1 MIHDFTYSDTTPW
14 PVAADGDG
22 ASLEVV
28 NLNGDYSDPTNWR
41 SSATLG
47 GTPGDAPAIVAPQ
60 VVSTIR
66 DDGSISRP
74 DLWTTF
80 AVQFNSD
87 VDVSAAAFS
96 LVNDSEGG
104 TSVDLS
110 GITLSYDASTST
122 ATWDLSSLST
132 PLDAAFYSV
141 TLDSSLI
148 TGSIGGLVLDGNDS
162 GSAGGAFA
170 TQVYQAIPGD
180 ANLDGRVNVL
190 GDGFILV
197 GNLGTSGGS
206 VWSDGDFNA
215 DNNVNVLGDG
225 FPLVGNLNRNV
236 IPPASSLFSRSIV
249 QTISQSV
256 LAADALQSPVLFES
270 KLSEIDPSENTKRQ
284 TVPAEFVA
292 PSLAGNQ
299 TLDAAFASD
308 DWLI

>member
-1 MIHDFTYSDTTPW
+1 MIHDFAYSDTTPW

-66 DDGSISRP
+66 DGGSISRP

-110 GITLSYDASTST
+110 GITLSYDTSTST

-180 ANLDGRVNVL
+180 ANLDGRVDVL
-190 GDGFILV
+190 GDAFTLV
-197 GNLGTSGGS
+197 ANLGTTSGAG
-206 VWSDGDFNA
+206 WTDGDFSA
-215 DNNVNVLGDG
+215 DGIVNVLGDA
-225 FPLVGNLNRNV
+225 FILVANLGKERH
-236 IPPASSLFSRSIV
+236 PACFSE
-249 QTISQSV
+249 Q
-256 LAADALQSPVLFES
+256 
-270 KLSEIDPSENTKRQ
+270 
-284 TVPAEFVA
+284 
-292 PSLAGNQ
+292 
-299 TLDAAFASD
+299 
-308 DWLI
+308 